1 MTHRPLYTAA
11 ASLIACFACLSILS
25 AQEFKA
31 PVEETNY
38 RAGPT
43 MYDPL
48 MKFVYEL
55 EARSDLM
62 SVQQITKTLRG
73 RDVLLCA
80 LSNPAVRRPADALN
94 TNKPIV
100 LIVNNVHGGEVAGK
114 DASLILMRDL
124 VLGDLKPLLDKAIV
138 LVVPTINP
146 DGAEARRRTNEQG
159 FDMNRDITGIF
170 PHPRNPLWNQA
181 VPKADLRAQTD
192 CMTEIF
198 R

>member
-1 MTHRPLYTAA
+1 MTHRPLCTAA
-11 ASLIACFACLSILS
+11 ASLIACFASLS

-73 RDVLLCA
+73 REFA
-80 LSNPAVRRPADALN
+80 
-94 TNKPIV
+94 
-100 LIVNNVHGGEVAGK
+100 
-114 DASLILMRDL
+114 
-124 VLGDLKPLLDKAIV
+124 AIRGR
-138 LVVPTINP
+138 I
-146 DGAEARRRTNEQG
+146 
-159 FDMNRDITGIF
+159 
-170 PHPRNPLWNQA
+170 
-181 VPKADLRAQTD
+181 
-192 CMTEIF
+192 
-198 R
+198 